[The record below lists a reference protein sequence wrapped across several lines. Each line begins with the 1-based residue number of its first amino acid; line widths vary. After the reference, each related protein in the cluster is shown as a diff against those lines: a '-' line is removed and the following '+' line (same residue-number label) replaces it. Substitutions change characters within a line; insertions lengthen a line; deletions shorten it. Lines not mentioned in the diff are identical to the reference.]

1 MELSFEIDKITE
13 SIELAKTNERF
24 ETVISLV
31 KVQDLKVVTKKNGW
45 KFNWKQELNQQQRQ
59 VYKLSTEKEPNLIQG
74 LVSLEIREKDKFIF
88 MHLIENSPLN
98 IGPNKL
104 YRGICANLVAYGCKL
119 SVEYGFEGYLSFD
132 AKTALIEHYQKAL
145 GAMHIGGQKMI
156 IDSTAAIRLISRY
169 FSNKEEI

>member
-24 ETVISLV
+24 ETIISLI
-31 KVQDLKVVTKKNGW
+31 KAQDLKIVTKKNGW
-45 KFNWKQELNQQQRQ
+45 KFNWKQELNQPQRQ

-104 YRGICANLVAYGCKL
+104 YKGVCANLVAYGCKL
-119 SVEYGFEGYLSFD
+119 SVEFGFEGFLSFD
-132 AKTALIEHYQKAL
+132 AKTNLIEHYKKSL
-145 GAMHIGGQKMI
+145 GAIHIGGQKMI
-156 IDSTAAIRLISRY
+156 IDNAAAFRLISKY
-169 FSNKEEI
+169 FSNKEER